1 MFDFASINASK
12 APHSR
17 LGYISIIYRQTGALG
32 FARLCRGCPEL
43 CCRLCPR
50 FARAARKFA
59 KNGRRQFV
67 QKTYS
72 FVSFFKNVDLSQNFM
87 KIIAKNAKNSRF
99 FKKPLLKGTLLN
111 HHVLIDFRAPKTAAP
126 IVDMSEV
133 KFSKILGIL
142 GIFRVSIL
150 KCSDFLY
157 SKKQIET
164 WKIARI
170 PSIFENLASLMS
182 TMGAAF
188 LGARQHDDLRNFQL
202 PSVKRSFFMKN

>member
-59 KNGRRQFV
+59 KNGRRNFF

-72 FVSFFKNVDLSQNFM
+72 FVSFFKNVDLSQIFI